1 MVKVRQETQSD
12 SFEDVKR
19 KESKRKKSLFSQ
31 IRDRIGEMSNT
42 AHQMKGKQEIRCVFH
57 KEIFLGASEKNWG
70 ERRTWIIQRQACCSF
85 IPRSCIRIIHKRKS
99 HFGLYPYKH
108 ISM

>member
-19 KESKRKKSLFSQ
+19 KESKRKKSIFSQ
-31 IRDRIGEMSNT
+31 IRACISEMSNT
-42 AHQMKGKQEIRCVFH
+42 VHQMKGKQEIQCVFH

-70 ERRTWIIQRQACCSF
+70 
-85 IPRSCIRIIHKRKS
+85 RKEDLDNTKA
-99 HFGLYPYKH
+99 GLL
-108 ISM
+108 

>member
-19 KESKRKKSLFSQ
+19 KESKRKKSIFSQ
-31 IRDRIGEMSNT
+31 IRDRISEMSST

-57 KEIFLGASEKNWG
+57 KEISLGASEKNWG

-85 IPRSCIRIIHKRKS
+85 IPRRCIRITHKRKS
-99 HFGLYPYKH
+99 HFGLYPYEH